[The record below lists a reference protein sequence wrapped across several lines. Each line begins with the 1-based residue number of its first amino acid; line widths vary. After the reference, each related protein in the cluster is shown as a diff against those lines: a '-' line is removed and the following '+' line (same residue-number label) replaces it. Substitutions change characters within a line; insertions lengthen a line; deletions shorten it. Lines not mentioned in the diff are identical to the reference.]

1 MVIETYKK
9 FSKFSVIFFLII
21 TILLNFYFLYS
32 NWYVNH
38 KINENSNIN
47 IESLKKWEN
56 KKSELLMLEDIKN
69 EIKQKCKFY
78 ESNYETCWMEVLIQH
93 EEKSGN
99 DNFRKKFIEYENFIY
114 KMESKIVFFD
124 FIVYQDYTD
133 YFYMIPWFLLIL
145 YILLLL
151 FVFFVLKIIAFFYYR
166 IENYEDTIESLNTN
180 EKYNESYL
188 NFVVFNKGIYK
199 YRYVNRDFCDGLF
212 SNHNPWTS
220 YLKDKENLKLQF
232 TKNKNYLIT
241 MILTNHEL
249 QELQKIILE
258 EFNSM
263 RNDYFLIIKSLKI
276 LNNKIKNQNKDYQ
289 NGIILIEN
297 IEKDNVLYSK
307 FKDLEND
314 IEYSKEIYND
324 GIKMI
329 QDLSQIIKENFVFS
343 KKLFVMF
350 ELTGTLLDYEPNYT
364 LENKVQ
370 NIVEYSNKDFIY
382 SF

>member
-1 MVIETYKK
+1 
-9 FSKFSVIFFLII
+9 
-21 TILLNFYFLYS
+21 
-32 NWYVNH
+32 
-38 KINENSNIN
+38 
-47 IESLKKWEN
+47 
-56 KKSELLMLEDIKN
+56 
-69 EIKQKCKFY
+69 
-78 ESNYETCWMEVLIQH
+78 
-93 EEKSGN
+93 
-99 DNFRKKFIEYENFIY
+99 
-114 KMESKIVFFD
+114 MESKIVFFD